1 MEGCGF
7 VKYFHREMAMATI
20 NALNG
25 IYTMKGSDQP
35 LIVQFVDPKRPRAG
49 DPSFVSIT
57 RLAGSS
63 PKLPSRYILK
73 ASIVSALSALALKPR
88 CFWTYK

>member
-1 MEGCGF
+1 
-7 VKYFHREMAMATI
+7 MAMATI

-49 DPSFVSIT
+49 DPRT
-57 RLAGSS
+57 
-63 PKLPSRYILK
+63 
-73 ASIVSALSALALKPR
+73 
-88 CFWTYK
+88 

>member
-49 DPSFVSIT
+49 DP
-57 RLAGSS
+57 
-63 PKLPSRYILK
+63 RYILK